1 MAFIPLPNGIK
12 VSVEFELAGQQ
23 VVITLWFKGSA
34 PATALELND
43 LNVAI
48 LDWAQDELL
57 PLLSTAITLTGAT
70 STAQDS
76 DSAPTDYNA
85 LTPAQNGAV
94 SSDSIPNNVALV
106 TSFLTALRGRS
117 YRGRVYMPGLPANAL
132 SDAATVGSSLV
143 TALAAAF
150 AALSDVET
158 ITGLEHVVASHF
170 TNGAPRTTAVG
181 TPVEAYRTGS
191 TLDSQRRRLPSST

>member
-43 LNVAI
+43 LNVAV
-48 LDWAQDELL
+48 LDWAQDNLL
-57 PLLSTAITLTGAT
+57 PILSTGILLTGAT
-70 STAQDS
+70 ATAQDS
-76 DSAPTDYNA
+76 DSAPTNYHA
-85 LTPAQNGAV
+85 LSPAQNGAV
-94 SSDSIPNNVALV
+94 AADSVPNNVALV

-117 YRGRVYMPGLPANAL
+117 YRGRTYLPGIPANAL
-132 SDAATVGSSLV
+132 SDASTAGAAVV
-143 TALAAAF
+143 TAIAEAF

-170 TNGAPRTTAVG
+170 TGGAPRTTAVG
-181 TPVEAYRTGS
+181 TPVTGYRTGS
-191 TLDSQRRRLPSST
+191 ILDSQRRRLPSAV